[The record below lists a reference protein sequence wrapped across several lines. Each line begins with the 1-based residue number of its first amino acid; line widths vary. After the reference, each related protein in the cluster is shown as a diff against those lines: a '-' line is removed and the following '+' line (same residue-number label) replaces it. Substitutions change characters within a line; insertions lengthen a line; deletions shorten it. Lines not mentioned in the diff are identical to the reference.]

1 MTERYLDKE
10 GLERLVAYIRDELS
24 NKLNKG
30 EQVTLPSDLVYEND
44 IEGFLTDNEI
54 LELLNNNNYA
64 KKSDIPEEQ
73 DLSGYALN
81 SDLDNYALNST
92 LNNYALNS
100 DLANYALASDLNNYV
115 QTSALEDY
123 ATDDDVE
130 ALRGLVTG
138 VYHFRGS
145 VPNLEALQ
153 AIENPGEGDVYNIA
167 DTGMNAAWTGSV
179 WDEFGTQVDLTPYL
193 LKEDVEAIP
202 MDEVERILFSG
213 AAVVAKDKR
222 GIDLMISNDQPEV
235 EVTLNSNVATTTP
248 IVVPT
253 GKKVTVNLGG
263 KTISANGS
271 SRVFDVQGGELVLE
285 NGTVQ
290 SEGRSVYVTNG
301 SVVLDGATVTSSTD
315 VAITAS
321 GANSAVVLNSGKV
334 NAQESG
340 VLLVQGSSLEMN
352 GGEIEC
358 TDNCPIQGNG
368 SAGQG
373 DINVVMNGGKLTAHI
388 TTPGYIACA
397 VYMPNSGSFT
407 MNGGEIESDGCG
419 ICMRGGEVNLNGGS
433 VVANGATGVSGK
445 VGDSRVVVGPYAVV
459 YDAQSKYPAVD
470 TLELNIAKDMSLEGT
485 DGDIDTVLEA
495 GRVANINDQRNI

>member
-1 MTERYLDKE
+1 MTERYLDTE

-44 IEGFLTDNEI
+44 IEGFLTDDEI

-73 DLSGYALN
+73 DLSG
-81 SDLDNYALNST
+81 
-92 LNNYALNS
+92 YALNS

-167 DTGMNAAWTGSV
+167 DTGMNAAWTGNV

-222 GIDLMISNDQPEV
+222 GIDLMISNGQPEV
-235 EVTLNSNVATTTP
+235 EVTLNSNVATTAP
-248 IVVPT
+248 IIVPT

-263 KTISANGS
+263 KTISASGS

-285 NGTVQ
+285 NGTV
-290 SEGRSVYVTNG
+290 
-301 SVVLDGATVTSSTD
+301 
-315 VAITAS
+315 
-321 GANSAVVLNSGKV
+321 
-334 NAQESG
+334 
-340 VLLVQGSSLEMN
+340 
-352 GGEIEC
+352 
-358 TDNCPIQGNG
+358 
-368 SAGQG
+368 
-373 DINVVMNGGKLTAHI
+373 
-388 TTPGYIACA
+388 
-397 VYMPNSGSFT
+397 
-407 MNGGEIESDGCG
+407 
-419 ICMRGGEVNLNGGS
+419 
-433 VVANGATGVSGK
+433 
-445 VGDSRVVVGPYAVV
+445 
-459 YDAQSKYPAVD
+459 
-470 TLELNIAKDMSLEGT
+470 
-485 DGDIDTVLEA
+485 
-495 GRVANINDQRNI
+495 

>member
-54 LELLNNNNYA
+54 LELLNDNNYA

-100 DLANYALASDLNNYV
+100 DLVNYALASDLNNYV

-235 EVTLNSNVATTTP
+235 EVTLNSNVATTAP

-263 KTISANGS
+263 KTISASGS

-285 NGTVQ
+285 NGTV
-290 SEGRSVYVTNG
+290 
-301 SVVLDGATVTSSTD
+301 
-315 VAITAS
+315 
-321 GANSAVVLNSGKV
+321 
-334 NAQESG
+334 
-340 VLLVQGSSLEMN
+340 
-352 GGEIEC
+352 
-358 TDNCPIQGNG
+358 
-368 SAGQG
+368 
-373 DINVVMNGGKLTAHI
+373 
-388 TTPGYIACA
+388 
-397 VYMPNSGSFT
+397 
-407 MNGGEIESDGCG
+407 
-419 ICMRGGEVNLNGGS
+419 
-433 VVANGATGVSGK
+433 
-445 VGDSRVVVGPYAVV
+445 
-459 YDAQSKYPAVD
+459 
-470 TLELNIAKDMSLEGT
+470 
-485 DGDIDTVLEA
+485 
-495 GRVANINDQRNI
+495 